1 MVKDLKAYEDIG
13 LDPEEI
19 KEILN
24 AVNGGLAA
32 ENGIWCPKCGDALD
46 IDIVNGVLA
55 IGCFGCG
62 GIVMC
67 NYCQTPIYIK
77 TIQYCKSLLAP
88 LTPEQELRDKLLD
101 MTGEVYVNIPKSN
114 CPFCRR

>member
-1 MVKDLKAYEDIG
+1 MPPLRRED
-13 LDPEEI
+13 
-19 KEILN
+19 
-24 AVNGGLAA
+24 
-32 ENGIWCPKCGDALD
+32 
-46 IDIVNGVLA
+46 
-55 IGCFGCG
+55 GCG

-101 MTGEVYVNIPKSN
+101 MTGEVYVNIPKKY
-114 CPFCRR
+114 CPFCGAKMDLED